1 MPALSKIDL
10 LPEAVK
16 KELSRMLS
24 DRSFSDYDGIETWL
38 NDQIRDL
45 GLKITVSRSSVHRFG
60 QGLERAQKA
69 LKSST
74 EMAIALT
81 DYAGDDAGKTN
92 DAVMRLYVDKLFHV
106 LLDMEDLDPENV
118 DFAKLGRVISQIT
131 RASVNQ
137 KKWMAE
143 MRIKAEKAFKSIE
156 NKAAV
161 AKKSL
166 DPDTLKIIKEE
177 MYGIF

>member
-1 MPALSKIDL
+1 MPARSKIDL
-10 LPEAVK
+10 LPDAIRQ
-16 KELSRMLS
+16 ELSRLLIS
-24 DRSFSDYDGIETWL
+24 GAFSDYEGITAWL

-45 GLKITVSRSSVHRFG
+45 GLEISIVSRSAVHRFG

-69 LKSST
+69 LKNST

-106 LLDMEDLDPENV
+106 LLDMEDLDPEDV
-118 DFAKLGRVISQIT
+118 DFAKLGRVISQVT

-137 KKWMAE
+137 KKWMSE
-143 MRIKAEKAFKSIE
+143 MREKTKQAADDVVKVVKKGGLSEETAETIR
-156 NKAAV
+156 
-161 AKKSL
+161 KKIL
-166 DPDTLKIIKEE
+166 
-177 MYGIF
+177 GIV